1 MALLLVMFQLFILF
15 LELCTAAQQQ
25 SLSFTGLKLPRVRS

>member
-25 SLSFTGLKLPRVRS
+25 SLSFTGLKLPKVRS